1 METKNLFNIVK
12 PFRLKVDLVCVK
24 EVRNSQR
31 KVGNRELKKAANAQ
45 ARRYVKENLPENTQI
60 LNKSLNFS
68 REKNIITIGV
78 TLETLQKI
86 GIEEEIVVDKQRDG
100 KHKKNRDR

>member
-1 METKNLFNIVK
+1 M
-12 PFRLKVDLVCVK
+12 DLVQVK
-24 EVRNSQR
+24 EVTIRQR
-31 KVGNRELKKAANAQ
+31 EVKNAELKKAANAQ

-68 REKNIITIGV
+68 REKNIIAIGV

-100 KHKKNRDR
+100 KHKKDRDQ